1 MEIEYGGIKATGGKL
16 FVIISLLGTV
26 GGGLWGGFEFYKDYQ
41 DMKEQITSYVAP
53 DLSEFDKQLGILD
66 VEVNDTKQLLSNE
79 IRSMQAIIDE
89 QMERNNSEVA
99 SVKELVHTEVTGFKE
114 IITGEV
120 TAVKEL
126 VHTQVTGLESTVNK
140 DVLAVKEL
148 FQSEVTILGNELTA
162 TKESFQGDVTL
173 LKTEVTATQELI
185 STEMA
190 SMKEVVIEAQDT
202 TRDIRTT
209 MKTDINEFSDQ
220 ISAIDKRSRADGL
233 ETRQAMRNAEGEV
246 RELIADT
253 SKRWDDKLQKVDSQ
267 IEVLETK
274 LDKKITKAL
283 ENPLAAM
290 SKTK

>member
-1 MEIEYGGIKATGGKL
+1 MEVEYGGVKASGGKL
-16 FVIISLLGTV
+16 FIIISLIGTI

-41 DMKEQITSYVAP
+41 DMKEQITAYVAP
-53 DLSEFDKQLGILD
+53 DLSGFDKKL
-66 VEVNDTKQLLSNE
+66 EVLNTAVSEK
-79 IRSMQAIIDE
+79 MKVIDE
-89 QMERNNSEVA
+89 QIGRNNSEVA
-99 SVKELVHTEVTGFKE
+99 S
-114 IITGEV
+114 
-120 TAVKEL
+120 VKEL

-140 DVLAVKEL
+140 DVLAIKEL
-148 FQSEVTILGNELTA
+148 FE
-162 TKESFQGDVTL
+162 GDVTL
-173 LKTEVTATQELI
+173 LKAEVTATQELI

-233 ETRQAMRNAEGEV
+233 ETRQAMRNAENEV